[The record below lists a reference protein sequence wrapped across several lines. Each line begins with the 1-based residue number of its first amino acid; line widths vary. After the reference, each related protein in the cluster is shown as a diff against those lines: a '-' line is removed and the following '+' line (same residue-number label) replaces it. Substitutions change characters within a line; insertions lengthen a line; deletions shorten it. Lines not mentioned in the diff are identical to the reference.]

1 MRQESLSRVLIGKV
15 RLPVFS
21 LLRKRVVRPNPV
33 VRVDQAVRPGLAE
46 ATLVLVT
53 LIAGFGWLCSKEVLR
68 GMPPLLFLGVRF
80 GSAGVVLALLAR
92 WRSQPLPWRL
102 PASSWWSALMLAL
115 AMVLWMLA
123 LQQSNNLGV
132 GAFIGSLGVV
142 LAPVLA
148 RLMFGTVLLAQT
160 LWAMPLAALG
170 VAAMALH
177 GGWQLGAADSLFLAS
192 AVAMSIFLN
201 LNGRA
206 GAKAPALSLTALQLL
221 LAGLGGLGG
230 SLFYEHWPSRLSGGV
245 TAWLL
250 VSILLAT
257 CGRFF
262 LQGWAQ
268 ARVPMQRS
276 AFILLL
282 EPVWTALLAWWWF
295 GSSMSA
301 SQLTGAGLIMSSLLV
316 SRRKPRRR
324 GSLQSPVPAGKTG
337 Q

>member
-1 MRQESLSRVLIGKV
+1 MNRAL
-15 RLPVFS
+15 
-21 LLRKRVVRPNPV
+21 
-33 VRVDQAVRPGLAE
+33 RPGLAE
-46 ATLVLVT
+46 ASLILVT

-80 GSAGVVLALLAR
+80 ASAGAVLAVLAR
-92 WRSQPLPWRL
+92 LRAQPLPWRL
-102 PASSWWSALMLAL
+102 HGTSWWSAAMLAL

-123 LQQSNNLGV
+123 LQLSNNLGV
-132 GAFIGSLGVV
+132 AAFIGSLGVV

-160 LWAMPLAALG
+160 LWAMPLAVLG

-177 GGWQLGAADSLFLAS
+177 GGWQLDAADSLFLAS
-192 AVAMSIFLN
+192 ALAMSVFLN

-206 GAKAPALSLTALQLL
+206 GARAPAMSLTALQLL
-221 LAGLGGLGG
+221 LAGATGFAG
-230 SLFYEHWPSRLSGGV
+230 SVLLESWPTSLSPAVWG
-245 TAWLL
+245 WLL

-268 ARVPMQRS
+268 SRVPMQRS
-276 AFILLL
+276 AFIFLL

-301 SQLTGAGLIMSSLLV
+301 SQLTGAGLIMSSLLI

-324 GSLQSPVPAGKTG
+324 GSLQSPAPAGRTG

>member
-1 MRQESLSRVLIGKV
+1 MNR
-15 RLPVFS
+15 
-21 LLRKRVVRPNPV
+21 
-33 VRVDQAVRPGLAE
+33 AVRPGLAE
-46 ATLVLVT
+46 ATLLLVT

-80 GSAGVVLALLAR
+80 ASAGVVLAVLAR
-92 WRSQPLPWRL
+92 LRAQPLPWQL
-102 PASSWWSALMLAL
+102 SPISWCSAAMLAL

-123 LQQSNNLGV
+123 LQLSNNLGV

-160 LWAMPLAALG
+160 LWAMPLALLG

-177 GGWQLGAADSLFLAS
+177 GGWQLEAADSLFLAS
-192 AVAMSIFLN
+192 ALAMSVFLN

-221 LAGLGGLGG
+221 LSGLAGFVGSTMTERWPTGLSPAVCG
-230 SLFYEHWPSRLSGGV
+230 
-245 TAWLL
+245 WLL

-268 ARVPMQRS
+268 ARVPMQHS

-301 SQLTGAGLIMSSLLV
+301 SQLTGAGLIMASLLL

-324 GSLQSPVPAGKTG
+324 GFPQSPVPGGKTG

>member
-1 MRQESLSRVLIGKV
+1 MNRAL
-15 RLPVFS
+15 
-21 LLRKRVVRPNPV
+21 
-33 VRVDQAVRPGLAE
+33 RPGLAE
-46 ATLVLVT
+46 ASLVLVT

-80 GSAGVVLALLAR
+80 ASAGVVLAVLAR
-92 WRSQPLPWRL
+92 LRAQPLPWRL
-102 PASSWWSALMLAL
+102 HTTSWWSATMLAL

-123 LQQSNNLGV
+123 LQLSNNLGV

-160 LWAMPLAALG
+160 LWAMPLAMLG

-177 GGWQLGAADSLFLAS
+177 GGWQLDAADSLFLAS
-192 AVAMSIFLN
+192 ALAMSVFLN

-206 GAKAPALSLTALQLL
+206 GARAPALSLTALQLL
-221 LAGLGGLGG
+221 LAGLAGFAG
-230 SLFYEHWPSRLSGGV
+230 SVLVERWPASLSPAVWG
-245 TAWLL
+245 WLL

-282 EPVWTALLAWWWF
+282 EPVWTALLAWLWF
-295 GSSMSA
+295 GSGMSA
-301 SQLTGAGLIMSSLLV
+301 SQLAGAGLIMSSLLI

-324 GSLQSPVPAGKTG
+324 GSLQSPVPGGRTG
-337 Q
+337 R

>member
-1 MRQESLSRVLIGKV
+1 MNRVL
-15 RLPVFS
+15 
-21 LLRKRVVRPNPV
+21 
-33 VRVDQAVRPGLAE
+33 RPGLAE

-68 GMPPLLFLGVRF
+68 GMPPLLFLGLRF
-80 GSAGVVLALLAR
+80 AAAGVVLAVLAR
-92 WRSQPLPWRL
+92 WRGQPLPWRL
-102 PASSWWSALMLAL
+102 PAASWWSALMLAA

-123 LQQSNNLGV
+123 LQRSDNLGV

-142 LAPVLA
+142 LAPLVA
-148 RLMFGTVLLAQT
+148 RLLFGTVLLAQT

-170 VAAMALH
+170 VAAMAWH
-177 GGWQLGAADSLFLAS
+177 GGWQLAAADNLFLAS
-192 AVAMSIFLN
+192 ALAMSVFLN

-221 LAGLGGLGG
+221 LAGLAGFAG
-230 SLFYEHWPSRLSGGV
+230 SLLSEHWPASLSPAVWG
-245 TAWLL
+245 WLM

-268 ARVPMQRS
+268 ARVPLQRS

-282 EPVWTALLAWWWF
+282 EPVWTALLAAWWF
-295 GSSMSA
+295 GSGMSA
-301 SQLTGAGLIMSSLLV
+301 SQLAGAVLIMSSLLL
-316 SRRKPRRR
+316 SRRKPRHR
-324 GSLQSPVPAGKTG
+324 GSLRSPVPAGRTG
-337 Q
+337 R

>member
-1 MRQESLSRVLIGKV
+1 MNRAL
-15 RLPVFS
+15 
-21 LLRKRVVRPNPV
+21 
-33 VRVDQAVRPGLAE
+33 RPGLAE
-46 ATLVLVT
+46 ASLVLVT

-80 GSAGVVLALLAR
+80 ASAGVVLAVLAR
-92 WRSQPLPWRL
+92 LRAQPLPWRL
-102 PASSWWSALMLAL
+102 HTTSWWSATMLAL

-123 LQQSNNLGV
+123 LQLSNNLGV

-148 RLMFGTVLLAQT
+148 RLMFGTILLAQT
-160 LWAMPLAALG
+160 LWAMPLAMLG

-177 GGWQLGAADSLFLAS
+177 GGWQLDAADSLFLAS
-192 AVAMSIFLN
+192 ALAMSVFLN

-206 GAKAPALSLTALQLL
+206 GARAPALSLTALQLL
-221 LAGLGGLGG
+221 LAGLAGFAG
-230 SLFYEHWPSRLSGGV
+230 SVLVERWPASLSPAVWG
-245 TAWLL
+245 WLL

-282 EPVWTALLAWWWF
+282 EPVWTALLAWLWF
-295 GSSMSA
+295 GSGMSA
-301 SQLTGAGLIMSSLLV
+301 SQLAGAGLIMSSLLI

-324 GSLQSPVPAGKTG
+324 GSLQSPVPGGRTG
-337 Q
+337 R

>member
-1 MRQESLSRVLIGKV
+1 LNRAL
-15 RLPVFS
+15 
-21 LLRKRVVRPNPV
+21 
-33 VRVDQAVRPGLAE
+33 RPGLAE
-46 ATLVLVT
+46 ASLVLVT
-53 LIAGFGWLCSKEVLR
+53 LIAGFGWLCSKEVLH

-80 GSAGVVLALLAR
+80 ASAGAVLAVLAHLR
-92 WRSQPLPWRL
+92 AQPLPWRL
-102 PASSWWSALMLAL
+102 HATSWWSAAMLAL

-123 LQQSNNLGV
+123 LQLSNNLGV

-160 LWAMPLAALG
+160 LWAMPLAVLG

-177 GGWQLGAADSLFLAS
+177 GGWQLSAADSLFLAS
-192 AVAMSIFLN
+192 ALAMSVFLN

-206 GAKAPALSLTALQLL
+206 GARAPALSLTALQLL
-221 LAGLGGLGG
+221 LAGAAGFAG
-230 SLFYEHWPSRLSGGV
+230 SALVESWPASLSPAMWG
-245 TAWLL
+245 WLL

-276 AFILLL
+276 AFIFLL

-301 SQLTGAGLIMSSLLV
+301 SQLAGAGLIMSSLLI

-324 GSLQSPVPAGKTG
+324 GSLQSPVPAGRTG

>member
-1 MRQESLSRVLIGKV
+1 MNLAL
-15 RLPVFS
+15 
-21 LLRKRVVRPNPV
+21 
-33 VRVDQAVRPGLAE
+33 RPGVAE
-46 ATLVLVT
+46 ASLVLVT
-53 LIAGFGWLCSKEVLR
+53 LIAGFGWLCSKEVLS

-80 GSAGVVLALLAR
+80 ASAGVLLTILAR
-92 WRSQPLPWRL
+92 WRAQLLPWCL
-102 PASSWWSALMLAL
+102 PASSWWSAAMLAL

-123 LQQSNNLGV
+123 LQRSNNLGV

-177 GGWQLGAADSLFLAS
+177 GGWQLETADSLFLAS
-192 AVAMSIFLN
+192 ALAMSVFLN

-206 GAKAPALSLTALQLL
+206 GAHSPGLSLTALQLL
-221 LAGLGGLGG
+221 LTGLVGLLG
-230 SLFYEHWPSRLSGGV
+230 SLFSEPWPTRVSPAVWS
-245 TAWLL
+245 WLA

-262 LQGWAQ
+262 LQVWAQ
-268 ARVPMQRS
+268 ARVPLQRS

-282 EPVWTALLAWWWF
+282 EPVWTAMLAWLWF

-301 SQLTGAGLIMSSLLV
+301 SQLTGAGLIMLSLLII
-316 SRRKPRRR
+316 RRKPRRR
-324 GSLQSPVPAGKTG
+324 GSLQSPVPAGRTVR
-337 Q
+337 

>member
-1 MRQESLSRVLIGKV
+1 MNRAL
-15 RLPVFS
+15 
-21 LLRKRVVRPNPV
+21 
-33 VRVDQAVRPGLAE
+33 RPGLAE
-46 ATLVLVT
+46 ASLVLVT

-80 GSAGVVLALLAR
+80 ASAGAVLAVLAR
-92 WRSQPLPWRL
+92 LRAQPLPWRL
-102 PASSWWSALMLAL
+102 HATSWWSAAMLAL

-123 LQQSNNLGV
+123 LQLSHNLGV

-160 LWAMPLAALG
+160 LWAMPLAVLG

-177 GGWQLGAADSLFLAS
+177 GGWQLDAADSLFLAS
-192 AVAMSIFLN
+192 ALAMSVFLN

-206 GAKAPALSLTALQLL
+206 GARAPALSLTALQLL
-221 LAGLGGLGG
+221 LAGAAGFASSALVESWPA
-230 SLFYEHWPSRLSGGV
+230 SLSPAVWG
-245 TAWLL
+245 WLL

-268 ARVPMQRS
+268 ARVPMQHS

-282 EPVWTALLAWWWF
+282 EPVWTAVLAWWWF
-295 GSSMSA
+295 GSGMSA
-301 SQLTGAGLIMSSLLV
+301 SQLTGAGLIMSSLLI

>member
-1 MRQESLSRVLIGKV
+1 MS
-15 RLPVFS
+15 
-21 LLRKRVVRPNPV
+21 
-33 VRVDQAVRPGLAE
+33 PGLAE

-80 GSAGVVLALLAR
+80 ASAGVVLALLAG
-92 WRSQPLPWRL
+92 WRGQPLPWRL
-102 PASSWWSALMLAL
+102 PASSWWSAAMLAL
-115 AMVLWMLA
+115 AMALWMLA
-123 LQQSNNLGV
+123 LQLSNNLGV

-148 RLMFGTVLLAQT
+148 RLMFGTVLQVQT

-177 GGWQLGAADSLFLAS
+177 GGGQLAAADALFLAS
-192 AVAMSIFLN
+192 ALAMSVFLN

-206 GAKAPALSLTALQLL
+206 GSQAPALSLSALQLL
-221 LAGLGGLGG
+221 LAGCAGFVG
-230 SLFYEHWPSRLSGGV
+230 SAYAEHWPVALSPAV
-245 TAWLL
+245 WSWLL

-282 EPVWTALLAWWWF
+282 EPVWTAILAWLWF
-295 GSSMSA
+295 GSGMSA
-301 SQLTGAGLIMSSLLV
+301 SQLTGAGLIMSSLLI

>member
-1 MRQESLSRVLIGKV
+1 MNRAL
-15 RLPVFS
+15 
-21 LLRKRVVRPNPV
+21 
-33 VRVDQAVRPGLAE
+33 RPGLAE
-46 ATLVLVT
+46 ASLVLVT

-80 GSAGVVLALLAR
+80 ASAGVVLAALAR
-92 WRSQPLPWRL
+92 LRAQPLPWRL
-102 PASSWWSALMLAL
+102 PATSWWSAAMLAL

-123 LQQSNNLGV
+123 LQLSNNLGV

-160 LWAMPLAALG
+160 LWAMPLAVLG

-177 GGWQLGAADSLFLAS
+177 GGWQLDAADSLFLAS
-192 AVAMSIFLN
+192 AVAMSVFLN

-206 GAKAPALSLTALQLL
+206 GARAPALSLTALQLL
-221 LAGLGGLGG
+221 LAGLAGFAG
-230 SLFYEHWPSRLSGGV
+230 SVMVERWPASLSPAVWG
-245 TAWLL
+245 WLL

-282 EPVWTALLAWWWF
+282 EPVWTAMLAWLWF

-301 SQLTGAGLIMSSLLV
+301 SQLAGAGLIMSSLLI

-324 GSLQSPVPAGKTG
+324 GSLQSPVPAGRTR

>member
-1 MRQESLSRVLIGKV
+1 MNRA
-15 RLPVFS
+15 
-21 LLRKRVVRPNPV
+21 LRPR
-33 VRVDQAVRPGLAE
+33 LAE
-46 ATLVLVT
+46 ASLILVT

-80 GSAGVVLALLAR
+80 ASAGAVLAVLAR
-92 WRSQPLPWRL
+92 LRAQPLPWRL
-102 PASSWWSALMLAL
+102 HATSWWSAAMLAL

-123 LQQSNNLGV
+123 LQLSHNLGV

-160 LWAMPLAALG
+160 LWAMPLAVLG

-177 GGWQLGAADSLFLAS
+177 GGWQLDVADSLFLAS
-192 AVAMSIFLN
+192 ALAMSVFLN

-206 GAKAPALSLTALQLL
+206 GARAPALSLTALQLL
-221 LAGLGGLGG
+221 LAGAAGFAG
-230 SLFYEHWPSRLSGGV
+230 SALVEPWPASLSPAVWG
-245 TAWLL
+245 WLL

-282 EPVWTALLAWWWF
+282 EPVWTAVLAWWWF
-295 GSSMSA
+295 GSGMSA
-301 SQLTGAGLIMSSLLV
+301 SQLTGAGLIMSSLLI